1 MKQKDLIMFAVV
13 ALAAATGVFTYAWL
27 VNRFG
32 DDVPFLG
39 DSAAAFNSPLS
50 L

>member
-1 MKQKDLIMFAVV
+1 MSKNDLIMFGVV
-13 ALAAATGVFTYAWL
+13 ALAAASGVAIYGWL
-27 VNRFG
+27 VIRFA
-32 DDVPFLG
+32 DDVPFLA